1 MIPTEKSVFSSSD
14 PYVWNF
20 YNKLKNSLEKIGTF
34 TVEPKKTSLHVINRA
49 AFLGV
54 HPKKTLLELNI
65 VAVTSITSPRIIKS
79 EHVSSNRYHNRLR
92 ITTENEIDQ
101 ELINWITKAYQL
113 MA

>member
-14 PYVWNF
+14 PYIWDF
-20 YNKLKNSLEKIGTF
+20 YEKLKNSLEKIGKF
-34 TVEPKKTSLHVINRA
+34 AVEPKKTSLHIVNRA

-54 HPKKTLLELNI
+54 HPKKTSLELNI
-65 VAVTSITSPRIIKS
+65 VAVTPIASPRIIKT
-79 EHVSSNRYHNRLR
+79 ELVSSNRYHNRLR
-92 ITTENEIDQ
+92 ITAESEIDQ